1 MAKWNLPWEGG
12 CRCGRLRIRVTAPPM
27 IASAC
32 HCHGCQRMSASAFS
46 LTLTVPSDGFEVTQ
60 GEPVIGG
67 LHGANV
73 RHHHCG
79 HCKSWVYTTVP
90 AMDFFVNLRATM
102 LDEHGWFRPYL
113 EVWTD
118 HALPWAL
125 AGAPKSYATEPDL
138 PEYQELMTG
147 FAAEGA
153 RPA

>member
-1 MAKWNLPWEGG
+1 
-12 CRCGRLRIRVTAPPM
+12 
-27 IASAC
+27 
-32 HCHGCQRMSASAFS
+32 
-46 LTLTVPSDGFEVTQ
+46 
-60 GEPVIGG
+60 
-67 LHGANV
+67 
-73 RHHHCG
+73 
-79 HCKSWVYTTVP
+79 
-90 AMDFFVNLRATM
+90 MDFFVNLRATM

-125 AGAPKSYATEPDL
+125 TGAPKSYATEPDL